1 MTMFLPSGSWYVDE
15 VMTMISSYLN
25 TIIMVSP
32 PPTNG
37 ISDLIGGG
45 EEKLLSVHTHQ
56 KRPHEDQERWPSIP
70 RGLEKHLEAC
80 I

>member
-1 MTMFLPSGSWYVDE
+1 MDE

-25 TIIMVSP
+25 TIIMVG

-45 EEKLLSVHTHQ
+45 EEKLLSIHTHQ
-56 KRPHEDQERWPSIP
+56 ERPREDQERWPSIP